1 MAAVILPYTRKK
13 TRFAASYA
21 DLQHARE
28 DAGDCYKPGQV
39 VSRWNMIRDPG
50 TAARTTNGGLEQ
62 ARNIE

>member
-1 MAAVILPYTRKK
+1 MILPYTRKK

-28 DAGDCYKPGQV
+28 DAGGGYKPGQV
-39 VSRWNMIRDPG
+39 FSHWNMIRDLG
-50 TAARTTNGGLEQ
+50 TAARTTNAGLEQ